1 MNRILAILTLDMDNL
16 PSNFPEILK
25 EEREI
30 VAIWKEK
37 GFLDHLFLREEK
49 NGALLIFKDVEEE
62 KVKELMEELPFF
74 KIKKSLEYFN
84 LIKQF

>member
-16 PSNFPEILK
+16 PANFPEILK
-25 EEREI
+25 EEREV

-37 GFLDHLFLREEK
+37 GILDHLFLREAK
-49 NGALLIFKDVEEE
+49 NGAILIFKDVDEV

-74 KIKKSLEYFN
+74 KIKKSLEYLN